1 MIGIFYINTST
12 YLLLYLEILISGGVG
27 MVLRRA
33 TEILKSK
40 GNVEVLYNNEPV
52 WLENIDSRTETVY
65 VKSLNNDKRMVV
77 PIIELVE
84 NENIG
89 RH

>member
-1 MIGIFYINTST
+1 MI
-12 YLLLYLEILISGGVG
+12 
-27 MVLRRA
+27 LRRA
-33 TEILKSK
+33 TEILQSND
-40 GNVEVLYNNEPV
+40 NVEVLYQNEPV

-77 PIIELVE
+77 PIVELTE
-84 NENIG
+84 IENIG

>member
-1 MIGIFYINTST
+1 MI
-12 YLLLYLEILISGGVG
+12 
-27 MVLRRA
+27 LRRA
-33 TEILKSK
+33 TEILQSDD
-40 GNVEVLYNNEPV
+40 NIQVLYQNEPV

-77 PIIELVE
+77 PIIELTE
-84 NENIG
+84 IENIG

>member
-1 MIGIFYINTST
+1 MI
-12 YLLLYLEILISGGVG
+12 
-27 MVLRRA
+27 LRRA
-33 TEILKSK
+33 TEIIQS
-40 GNVEVLYNNEPV
+40 NDTVEVLYQNEPV

-65 VKSLNNDKRMVV
+65 VRSIDNDKRMVV
-77 PIIELVE
+77 PIVELVE

>member
-1 MIGIFYINTST
+1 M
-12 YLLLYLEILISGGVG
+12 L
-27 MVLRRA
+27 LRRA
-33 TEILKSK
+33 TEILQSN

-65 VKSLNNDKRMVV
+65 VKSLSKDKRMVV
-77 PIIELVE
+77 PIDELVE
-84 NENIG
+84 NEHIG

>member
-1 MIGIFYINTST
+1 MI
-12 YLLLYLEILISGGVG
+12 
-27 MVLRRA
+27 LRRA
-33 TEILKSK
+33 TEILQSN
-40 GNVEVLYNNEPV
+40 GNVEVLYQNEPV

-77 PIIELVE
+77 PIVELTE
-84 NENIG
+84 IENIG

>member
-1 MIGIFYINTST
+1 MILS
-12 YLLLYLEILISGGVG
+12 
-27 MVLRRA
+27 RA
-33 TEILKSK
+33 TEILQSN
-40 GNVEVLYNNEPV
+40 GNVEVLYKNEPV

-77 PIIELVE
+77 PIVELTE
-84 NENIG
+84 NENIK